1 MSNTNSYKPNGAS
14 SPAPTTDSPLA
25 LAMPAVNP
33 PSVAKC
39 VITMPPTLPIMARW
53 DTRRWCHYGY
63 PFDPLENSSRS
74 TGWGV
79 SEFGGCSR
87 GKDSMDAKLLVE
99 ASVKMGDKLDF
110 SVGKGNDGDV
120 PKVSFIVDLRVFPFF
135 LASNIIK

>member
-1 MSNTNSYKPNGAS
+1 MLSSDAPNGAS

-74 TGWGV
+74 T
-79 SEFGGCSR
+79 
-87 GKDSMDAKLLVE
+87 DSMDAKLLVE